1 MEHSEEFS
9 CLDCIWCDQCRDVQP
24 CMFFDN
30 GKSGIVTD
38 QDVEQIVEKN
48 RKDYSEAYLDYLAE
62 FND

>member
-1 MEHSEEFS
+1 
-9 CLDCIWCDQCRDVQP
+9 
-24 CMFFDN
+24 MFFDN